1 MPIVTVDAEVQSL
14 PVIQAAS
21 QIVLV
26 DDDELFRES
35 LEQNLRDSGYTVR
48 AFDRGEPALSFFE
61 GGGGADVVL
70 LDWKMPEMNGIE
82 VLRRLRQ
89 INQDVPVIFLTVLS
103 DQIYEEAALS
113 SGAVDFVEKSRSFTI
128 LLRRMGLI
136 LGGVKAGAGAVAP
149 AAAAADGTGEMVV
162 GSLELNLQSNR
173 AFWRAGQVELTLTEF
188 EIVRF
193 LASRAGQDTRYREI
207 YDLVHGRGFVAGEG
221 PEGYRANVRTF
232 IKRIRQKFRNIDPQ
246 FEQIENY
253 PGFGYRWREG

>member
-1 MPIVTVDAEVQSL
+1 MTVDAE
-14 PVIQAAS
+14 IQPTQTS
-21 QIVLV
+21 QATSRIVLI

-35 LEQNLRDSGYTVR
+35 LEQNLRDSGFAVR
-48 AFDRGEPALSFFE
+48 AFDRGEPALAFFE
-61 GGGGADVVL
+61 NGGAADVVL

-89 INQDVPVIFLTVLS
+89 VNQDVPVIFLTVLS
-103 DQIYEEAALS
+103 DQIYEEAALL

-128 LLRRMGLI
+128 LLKRMGLI
-136 LGGVKAGAGAVAP
+136 LGGIKAGQNAAAP
-149 AAAAADGTGEMVV
+149 AAPTADGGAVLSV
-162 GSLELNLQSNR
+162 GNLELNLESNR
-173 AFWRAGQVELTLTEF
+173 AFWRSGQVELTLTEF

-193 LASRAGQDTRYREI
+193 LASRAGQDIRYREI
-207 YDLVHGRGFVAGEG
+207 YDLVHGKGFVAGEG

-232 IKRIRQKFRNIDPQ
+232 IKRVRQKFRNIDAE